1 MEYMKQHSLGY
12 TPNPDGEFLHSLFPD
27 MKTKNAKL
35 KHIFKIGVVKM
46 IDEILDNTGSEVRSS
61 IGLTETFNIYDE
73 FS

>member
-1 MEYMKQHSLGY
+1 MEYMKQHSVGN
-12 TPNPDGEFLHSLFPD
+12 TPDPDGQFLHSLLSD

-46 IDEILDNTGSEVRSS
+46 IDEVLDNTESEGRSS
-61 IGLTETFNIYDE
+61 IGLAEAFNIYDE